1 MASTPPPYSIWTNAA
16 CNYVIAQV
24 SLHGSDFR
32 AALLQMMDAPMMMKM
47 LSSFDGVARV
57 QRPPD
62 DDGNPGEK
70 TDDKGDDSEPSA
82 PIEVT
87 IGAGRVHEE
96 SRLATE
102 GQLVSWRFSIASDHV
117 QFSVACFLPGD
128 VKERVLEPPRK
139 FAARDGAVSGS
150 CIVPHG
156 AAAASTDAAGFASA
170 LVVLRWSN
178 AHSWVRSKMLQIG
191 QINVGGET
199 VEDSVGAALPR
210 QRDGAERSGEL
221 GPDLESPLS
230 RGVTTCSE
238 STVQPPPQRVSF

>member
-47 LSSFDGVARV
+47 LSSFDGVAGV
-57 QRPPD
+57 QRPLD
-62 DDGNPGEK
+62 DDGNPLEK
-70 TDDKGDDSEPSA
+70 ADDKEDDSEPSA
-82 PIEVT
+82 PTEVI

-96 SRLATE
+96 SRLAAE
-102 GQLVSWRFSIASDHV
+102 GQLVSWRFYIASDHV
-117 QFSVACFLPGD
+117 QFSVTCFLPGD
-128 VKERVLEPPRK
+128 VTERVLEPHRK

-178 AHSWVRSKMLQIG
+178 AHSWVRSKTLQIG
-191 QINVGGET
+191 QIKVGGET
-199 VEDSVGAALPR
+199 VELEDSVEGPST
-210 QRDGAERSGEL
+210 AE
-221 GPDLESPLS
+221 
-230 RGVTTCSE
+230 
-238 STVQPPPQRVSF
+238 

>member
-1 MASTPPPYSIWTNAA
+1 MSPDGWMPVATQHMVSLHGRGFRTSSALDLDHWMWTNAA
-16 CNYVIAQV
+16 CDYVIAQV

-47 LSSFDGVARV
+47 LSSFDGVAGV

-62 DDGNPGEK
+62 DDGHPLERA
-70 TDDKGDDSEPSA
+70 DDKGDDSEPSA
-82 PIEVT
+82 PTEVM

-96 SRLATE
+96 SRLAAE

-128 VKERVLEPPRK
+128 VKERVLEPHRK

-178 AHSWVRSKMLQIG
+178 AHSWVRSKTLQIW
-191 QINVGGET
+191 QIKVGGET
-199 VEDSVGAALPR
+199 VELEDSVEGPSTAGSDAATAP
-210 QRDGAERSGEL
+210 
-221 GPDLESPLS
+221 
-230 RGVTTCSE
+230 
-238 STVQPPPQRVSF
+238 